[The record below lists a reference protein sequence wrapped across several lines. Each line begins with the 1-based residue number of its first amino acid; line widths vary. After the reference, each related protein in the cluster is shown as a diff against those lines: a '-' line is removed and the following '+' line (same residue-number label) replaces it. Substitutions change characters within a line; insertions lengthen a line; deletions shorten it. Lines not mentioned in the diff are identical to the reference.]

1 MMNVNITEEFP
12 QNQEYMDLKAVTG
25 SPEVEISAIATA
37 LNRAVLS
44 LLARDDNDRL
54 IGMGRVVGDGAF
66 YFQLVDIMV
75 AASHLDQGVEEMI
88 VSELLSRLAKIAP
101 SGAEVTVITDVPGI
115 KLYQHAGFKSLY
127 PDRYGMARSL

>member
-25 SPEVEISAIATA
+25 PPEVEISAIATA

-88 VSELLSRLAKIAP
+88 VSELLSRLAK
-101 SGAEVTVITDVPGI
+101 
-115 KLYQHAGFKSLY
+115 
-127 PDRYGMARSL
+127 

>member
-25 SPEVEISAIATA
+25 LPEVEISAIATA
-37 LNRAVLS
+37 LNRSVLS

-75 AASHLDQGVEEMI
+75 AASHLDQEVEEMI

-115 KLYQHAGFKSLY
+115 KLYQHAGFKLLY

>member
-1 MMNVNITEEFP
+1 MMSSAWLDPPQDIFSLASMLYIEWCRGKINLILSAGGDYDEREHNRGVSTESRIHGSKSS
-12 QNQEYMDLKAVTG
+12 YR

-37 LNRAVLS
+37 LNRDVLS

-88 VSELLSRLAKIAP
+88 VSELLSRLAK
-101 SGAEVTVITDVPGI
+101 
-115 KLYQHAGFKSLY
+115 
-127 PDRYGMARSL
+127 